1 MTPTHP
7 SMATPPHEKSPKVE
21 TRMMIMPDSVIDL
34 LELMKEPLRE
44 ELQPYMW
51 KDGPLGPCIKHKW
64 VNEMTHIPGVANQLF
79 EAKQEIADEAVKQS
93 NWFLFVFT
101 HERPWRVD
109 ALRELLVE
117 NHLGIHDPEFQR
129 ITRQVW
135 TDSENI
141 YQNLAFWGAIFDC
154 HDGHHWMDEDERAQ
168 LQVMRGTEQH
178 LLLYRGECNDGGYS
192 WTLSK
197 ATAKFFADRGVNEAT
212 GIVRHASVDS
222 RDVFAYLDTGES
234 EILVTNTDK
243 LYDVGTIDRS

>member
-7 SMATPPHEKSPKVE
+7 SMNTPPHEKSPKVE
-21 TRMMIMPDSVIDL
+21 TRMMVMPDSMIDL
-34 LELMKEPLRE
+34 LAMMKEPLRE

-79 EAKQEIADEAVKQS
+79 EAKQEIADEAVKQG

-109 ALRELLVE
+109 ALRELIIE
-117 NHLGIHDPEFQR
+117 NHLQMDDPEFQR

-141 YQNLAFWGAIFDC
+141 YQELPFWSVIFSC
-154 HDGHHWMDEDERAQ
+154 HSGHYWMDDDEREQ
-168 LQVMRGTEQH
+168 LRVMRATKEH
-178 LLLYRGECNDGGYS
+178 LLLFRGECNDGGYS
-192 WTLSK
+192 WTLSRK
-197 ATAKFFADRGVNEAT
+197 TAEFFADRGMNEST
-212 GIVRHASVDS
+212 GSVIQASIDS
-222 RDVFAYLDTGES
+222 ADVFAYLDTGES
-234 EILVTNTDK
+234 EILVTKTDK
-243 LYDVGTIDRS
+243 LYDVTEIDRS